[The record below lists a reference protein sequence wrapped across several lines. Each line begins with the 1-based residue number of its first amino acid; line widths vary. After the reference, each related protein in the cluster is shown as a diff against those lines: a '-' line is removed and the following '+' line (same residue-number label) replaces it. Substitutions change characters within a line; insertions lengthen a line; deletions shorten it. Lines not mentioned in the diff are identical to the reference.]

1 MSPIGHTP
9 PPSPS
14 RTHSP
19 GIRSP
24 RASTGVLAAAAA
36 LACLCPLGY
45 ALPSSAA
52 ASSEASASVG
62 SEPGNA
68 SLTVLD
74 ENGRSVDVLGKLT
87 LEQLAT
93 ALHLSS
99 AELVSEIEAL
109 PGNSSVAALLGEV
122 LNPSAT
128 LSQVTSTLSALG
140 LSTTPLQQLIEAHL
154 GPLVQEGEALR
165 TLVGEI
171 LADLEPN
178 GSLSGL
184 ASQLATTVNDLL
196 EPQLVTSTTEGVANT
211 LGTTTA
217 NLNGTLKAA
226 GAIAKPLVSSTPVA
240 VESVEK
246 ALPGATSMI
255 ATPSGTGGLTLTTVN
270 SPSVP
275 AAAAAGVQGQK
286 SAVFRVLSVKVTK
299 AGLIQERVF
308 LPKPGVVDVKATAS
322 VKAKHARKARTATLA
337 KLASALRA
345 GTHTL
350 TLRPSRK
357 GISAK
362 RVRVGLRTTYI
373 PSEGAS
379 ATKRNSLLYRFA
391 KAKHK
396 H

>member
-19 GIRSP
+19 RIRSP
-24 RASTGVLAAAAA
+24 RASTAVLAAAAA

-74 ENGRSVDVLGKLT
+74 QNGRSVDVLGKLT

-109 PGNSSVAALLGEV
+109 PGNSSVEALLGEV

-165 TLVGEI
+165 ALVGEI

-196 EPQLVTSTTEGVANT
+196 EPQLVTSTTEGAANT

-226 GAIAKPLVSSTPVA
+226 GAIAKPLVSSTPVV

-270 SPSVP
+270 SPSAP
-275 AAAAAGVQGQK
+275 AAAAGVQGQK

-322 VKAKHARKARTATLA
+322 VKAMHARKARTATLA

-357 GISAK
+357 GITAK

>member
-1 MSPIGHTP
+1 MTATAHTP
-9 PPSPS
+9 LPTPSC
-14 RTHSP
+14 SP
-19 GIRSP
+19 LLRRQ
-24 RASTGVLAAAAA
+24 RAATAALAAAAA
-36 LACLCPLGY
+36 LVC
-45 ALPSSAA
+45 ALPSSATA
-52 ASSEASASVG
+52 ASEASASVG

-109 PGNSSVAALLGEV
+109 PGYSSALLGEV

-140 LSTTPLQQLIEAHL
+140 LSTNSLQQLIEAHL
-154 GPLVQEGEALR
+154 GSLTQEGEALR
-165 TLVGEI
+165 TLVAEI
-171 LADLEPN
+171 LADLQPN
-178 GSLSGL
+178 GGLSAL

-196 EPQLVTSTTEGVANT
+196 EPQLVTSTTEGAANT
-211 LGTTTA
+211 LGTTTT

-226 GAIAKPLVSSTPVA
+226 GAIVKPLVSSTPVV
-240 VESVEK
+240 VESVER

-255 ATPSGTGGLTLTTVN
+255 ATPSGAGGLTFTTVN
-270 SPSVP
+270 SPSRP
-275 AAAAAGVQGQK
+275 AAATGVQGQK
-286 SAVFRVLSVKVTK
+286 STAFSVLSVKVTK

-357 GISAK
+357 GTSAK
-362 RVRVGLRTTYI
+362 RVRLGLRTTYI

-379 ATKRNSLLYRFA
+379 ATKRNSLMYRFA
-391 KAKHK
+391 KSKHNSSKAKHK